1 MKLLSLVPQPS
12 KAFIL
17 CFPITD
23 ELNKAQAD
31 DNARIATEG
40 QHPLD
45 PTVVYIKQTVSAI
58 VGILVINI
66 RTLTSIP
73 A

>member
-12 KAFIL
+12 KALIL

-23 ELNKAQAD
+23 ELSKAQAD
-31 DNARIATEG
+31 DNARIAKEG

-45 PTVVYIKQTVSAI
+45 PTVVYIKQTVSTI
-58 VGILVINI
+58 VGIHVINI
-66 RTLTSIP
+66 RILISIP

>member
-23 ELNKAQAD
+23 ELNKVQKEED
-31 DNARIATEG
+31 ARIAKES
-40 QHPLD
+40 QHALD
-45 PTVVYIKQTVSAI
+45 PKIVYIKQTVSKTMTDDQI
-58 VGILVINI
+58 SES
-66 RTLTSIP
+66 RR
-73 A
+73 